1 MKKLLIR
8 AALVAFFG
16 AAWVV
21 SVLHFGS
28 SSALAR
34 ADYSKAFLAKYP
46 DLKAAAEAKCNVC
59 HFGDSK
65 KNRNEYGKTVGKS
78 IGATNVKD
86 VAKINAALSK
96 AEGEKAGDG
105 KTFGER
111 IKAGMLPSTK
121 DK

>member
-8 AALVAFFG
+8 TALVAFVG

-28 SSALAR
+28 DAAYAR
-34 ADYSKAFLAKYP
+34 PEYSKAFLAKYA
-46 DLKAAAEAKCNVC
+46 DLKPAAEAKCNVC
-59 HFGDSK
+59 HFGESK
-65 KNRNEYGKTVGKS
+65 KNRNEYGKAVGKAL
-78 IGATNVKD
+78 GEPKVKD
-86 VAKINAALSK
+86 TAKINAALSK
-96 AEGEKAGDG
+96 AENDKASDG

-121 DK
+121 D